1 MSWLPWILWAAAVAG
16 TALAMYVVLV
26 TPHALTTSR
35 ITLAVADL
43 PPALDGYTIGVLSD
57 IHRWPGTSLGKL
69 KRAVAAVNA
78 ANPDAVVLLGDY
90 AVSWKSSIP
99 WANAPLYRRALRSM
113 APVMGTLQARDGVF
127 AVLGNHDHYY
137 EAGAVERWLRDVG
150 ARPLVNDCATVER
163 DGGTLVI
170 GGVDDL
176 LEGSVDSTG
185 GCDGHHPNAPTVVLA
200 HHPDS
205 VLHLAPSRRIDLVLS
220 GHTHGGQYV
229 LPIVGAP
236 ITFSEVCGAKT
247 AAGWVPNDR
256 APLYVS
262 RGIGEQTPGRLN
274 CPPEVVIV
282 TLRGGGTGETTGLG
296 RAGTED

>member
-1 MSWLPWILWAAAVAG
+1 VSWLWWVVWSVAVSGAALG
-16 TALAMYVVLV
+16 MYVVFV
-26 TPHALTTSR
+26 TPHALTVTR
-35 ITLAVADL
+35 TTLAVAEL
-43 PPALDGYTIGVLSD
+43 PSALDGYTIGVLAD

-69 KRAVAAVNA
+69 RRAVAAVNA
-78 ANPDAVVLLGDY
+78 ASPDVIVLLGDY
-90 AVSWKSSIP
+90 AISWKRSIP

-113 APVMGTLQARDGVF
+113 TPVLAALQARDGIF
-127 AVLGNHDHYY
+127 AVLGNHDHYFD
-137 EAGAVERWLRDVG
+137 AAAVERWLRDVG
-150 ARPLVNDCATVER
+150 ARPLVNGCATVQR

-176 LEGSVDSTG
+176 LEGSVDPTG

-205 VLHLAPSRRIDLVLS
+205 VLHLAPSRRVDLVLS

-236 ITFSEVCGAKT
+236 VTLSEVCGPKT
-247 AAGWVPNDR
+247 PAGWVPNDR

-282 TLRGGGTGETTGLG
+282 TLVAEKGLG
-296 RAGTED
+296 KSRD

>member
-1 MSWLPWILWAAAVAG
+1 VTWLWWIVSAAALACA
-16 TALAMYVVLV
+16 ALAMYVVFV

-35 ITLAVADL
+35 VELTIADL
-43 PPALDGYTIGVLSD
+43 PPELDGYTIGVLSD

-69 KRAVAAVNA
+69 KRAVTTTNA
-78 ANPDAVVLLGDY
+78 ASPDTVVLLGDY
-90 AVSWKSSIP
+90 AVSWKTSIP

-113 APVMGTLQARDGVF
+113 TPVLRTLRTRDGVF

-137 EAGAVERWLRDVG
+137 DADAVERWLRDLG
-150 ARPLVNDCATVER
+150 AHPLVNGCATVER
-163 DGGTLVI
+163 DGATLVI

-176 LEGSVDSTG
+176 LEGSVDPAG
-185 GCDGHHPNAPTVVLA
+185 GCDGHHPDAPTVVLA

-229 LPIVGAP
+229 LPIFGAP
-236 ITFSEVCGAKT
+236 ITLSEVCGAKT
-247 AAGWVPNDR
+247 AAGWVPNER

-274 CPPEVVIV
+274 CPPEVVIL
-282 TLRGGGTGETTGLG
+282 TLR
-296 RAGTED
+296 RAEC